1 LHECENGIVPVLIQQ
16 NLIFG
21 SEGKCPFDKSVVGH
35 VPETDSAYA
44 AHQTLVKK
52 FKDIV
57 IHFASSA
64 NEQLALSIIN
74 CILVLGLHLETEVT
88 VLEYSVRSLL
98 KLTTHAHP
106 RQLAANTLQL
116 PSHMVLYSDSFN
128 TLMNKCI
135 ETYSAL
141 SLAVLIHKL
150 LDITIQNDP
159 NQIAESITNGYIYA
173 MDFIIKFVPHSCRE
187 DFDIIYLYFI
197 ALEMI
202 DSPYW
207 DMRNMYV
214 RERTEKFTE
223 NLDCLGHKYGSN
235 WSYGGSRDS
244 NLKQV
249 KISPST
255 CLACR
260 AMRVY
265 LFEILQSKRLMHV
278 PSSGQLLDRAQYF
291 TRNGSYSNEHFE
303 FLLKLRGKKEFNS
316 FTAFFDRSPA
326 LLQQLEHDQFREL
339 IGTIFPLVP
348 YMQKV

>member
-1 LHECENGIVPVLIQQ
+1 
-16 NLIFG
+16 
-21 SEGKCPFDKSVVGH
+21 
-35 VPETDSAYA
+35 
-44 AHQTLVKK
+44 
-52 FKDIV
+52 
-57 IHFASSA
+57 
-64 NEQLALSIIN
+64 
-74 CILVLGLHLETEVT
+74 
-88 VLEYSVRSLL
+88 
-98 KLTTHAHP
+98 
-106 RQLAANTLQL
+106 
-116 PSHMVLYSDSFN
+116 
-128 TLMNKCI
+128 
-135 ETYSAL
+135 
-141 SLAVLIHKL
+141 VLIHKL